1 MKNKTGC
8 PHTSASQPCTICA
21 EVYRA
26 LDALFPKGWEK
37 DDILS
42 LGSTVEGVVKTSF
55 EDMQRAE
62 AAEAENERLQ
72 GVALGV
78 AGDALI
84 DGLDLAQQNAQ
95 LQARIDMALRRCGA
109 ILNENWKGPWST
121 EGFAWAIRNDLTH
134 GTVNDEKD

>member
-62 AAEAENERLQ
+62 AAEAEIERLWE
-72 GVALGV
+72 ALGSV
-78 AGDALI
+78 RGLLEPYPIENFRVTHTMYSDWWNKIGDLLGA
-84 DGLDLAQQNAQ
+84 NA
-95 LQARIDMALRRCGA
+95 
-109 ILNENWKGPWST
+109 
-121 EGFAWAIRNDLTH
+121 
-134 GTVNDEKD
+134 